1 MNKVFNNISATAA
14 ALLMASAAH
23 SQTATPNPTGPL
35 AKANIG
41 PANAAGQFWTP
52 ERLKSARPLPVP
64 QARQG
69 MVSAAPP
76 SALGAAAPVRNE
88 GSPPT
93 VQVAPRERRLFT
105 PDKRSAVAPADAPV
119 RPSAAGNLGACF
131 TSTRVFPMFNGE
143 AAEYSA
149 DRVFPY
155 RAVGKLFFTANGAPF
170 TCSAAVLQRR
180 VVVTA
185 GHCVHSGSPNG
196 FYENFLFV
204 PAYRDGVAPFGA
216 WTWSNVIV
224 APAWANGG
232 GMVPNPADYAMIS
245 FRDQR
250 LEPDAPLSRLGDVA
264 GWFGWQTGSL
274 YPNHTSK
281 IGYPCNLDDCEKMQN
296 VMSASLRATDANTV
310 EYGSDAREGSS
321 GGPWI
326 QNLEQVSLGG
336 ASGIDA
342 VPNVLVG
349 VTSYIYNDQLEKA
362 QGSSVPDNRW
372 IQLWKAICASSGNC
386 N

>member
-1 MNKVFNNISATAA
+1 MNKVLNNISSTAA
-14 ALLMASAAH
+14 ALLMASAAQAQ
-23 SQTATPNPTGPL
+23 SSTQIRPL
-35 AKANIG
+35 AMANIG
-41 PANAAGQFWTP
+41 PANGASQFWTP
-52 ERLKSARPLPVP
+52 ERLQSARPVPVP

-69 MVSAAPP
+69 MAALAQP
-76 SALGAAAPVRNE
+76 SAQGAVPAVSND

-93 VQVAPRERRLFT
+93 VQVTPRERRLFT
-105 PDKRSAVAPADAPV
+105 PVKRPAAAPDDAPV
-119 RPSAAGNLGACF
+119 RPSAAGSLGAYF

-155 RAVGKLFFTANGAPF
+155 RAVGKLFFTANGEPF
-170 TCSAAVLQRR
+170 TCSAAVIERR
-180 VVVTA
+180 VVATA

-216 WTWSNVIV
+216 WTWSNVLV

-232 GMVPNPADYAMIS
+232 GLVPNPADYAMIS

-250 LEPDAPLSRLGDVA
+250 LEPGAPVSRLGDVT
-264 GWFGWQTGSL
+264 GWLGWQTGSL

-310 EYGSDAREGSS
+310 EYGSDARQGSS

-349 VTSYIYNDQLEKA
+349 VTSYVYNDQLEKA
-362 QGSSVPDNRW
+362 QGSSVPDSRW
-372 IQLWKAICASSGNC
+372 IQLWKTICASSGNC